1 MGQHQV
7 SSITHSDEVQDMKAS
22 SSVPLNRRTI
32 RTAASSPRGGGVTK
46 QQQGADSTTPISTFR
61 SSMPPTSDINPSVG
75 SAGGKTS
82 SLPIHQANNTMA
94 ATSLP
99 SSSSSSRR
107 TQKSKG
113 KLGAGNLLATSFS
126 RRHFNDDLIGDEEES
141 EDETYD
147 ENYDGTIDNNPH
159 HADDIE
165 HDGNG
170 EESLRRKL
178 RSSHRSGRDMIFA
191 SALSTTTS
199 LHNLLQDPTTARN
212 EDLVNTHEFHNKNQ
226 QRNMTLTAHTS
237 SQPLLSQHHSQRH
250 TVHVSNHAIT
260 MDGINHLTNTTM
272 YPKTHYSYYWR
283 PNVYKDC
290 FMPTTSRSSTA
301 YQFRKQTNSDL
312 YASLAT
318 DDNSQCLEW
327 TIRLD
332 PENDPQFYELAF
344 SLFHFGKQDDE
355 HDDAVIPTSHS
366 TDDDQHA
373 DDSKLAFST
382 VHITTATSPQNI
394 HTSNHTSP
402 KKNHHRE
409 NGVTSPQS
417 LTATTPNSDAPT
429 SVPSSLLMG
438 SCTTTTTTSS
448 TTTMGTDS
456 SSIGLGTSSSTY
468 LNIPSPSPSYHR
480 PRGRAFLI
488 GSQTSSSPNPHTSI
502 NSSSS
507 NHFYPFES
515 DRNSRDIA
523 SSPLLNS
530 GGINHLHVH
539 NQSSRLSSN
548 SNIYLGEK
556 RRKSLERT
564 SRDYRREMYL
574 QVLRTRFENR
584 GVIPKEDDVHNKKR
598 QQPSYY
604 ISASQLEQR
613 VPFEIMFQILTY
625 LTPDDLIKLGNVSRT
640 FRYIWTEHPLLWVRY
655 PYIITNENGDL
666 NLGEMVEQEKSRIG
680 SSFIDH
686 ASLRE
691 LIEESPFTTEK
702 TNIVLSSWSNIY
714 RAIYL
719 GYSKGPWNNYC
730 TFYNNVNTQSVE
742 YRLSMIEIKVC
753 LVGGSG
759 TGKSSWVLMLKDAN
773 NGETPE
779 IYKSRSKKIEYME
792 ATIGASYTVKHIKVT
807 LPHSASSSND
817 SQDDDSISSE
827 TDSYIMNRF
836 VPIISESIWDTSGV
850 KRYFPLIPLY
860 LKTCKGII
868 LCFDL
873 NRPESFDEMIEIFE
887 EYIFKQQANKCETMD
902 LYENK
907 HLFEKSLQE
916 QDTYVYVCGM
926 KCDTERHVSNDRITQ
941 FLHKYG
947 GSRIKIFTNNF
958 LYFELS
964 PLTGENVYT
973 PWLHLAYCVALN
985 NQNDHA

>member
-7 SSITHSDEVQDMKAS
+7 SSITHSDEVQDMNAS
-22 SSVPLNRRTI
+22 SSLPINRRTLG
-32 RTAASSPRGGGVTK
+32 RTVAAASSPSSSSSTNNSPRGGGALEGGIK
-46 QQQGADSTTPISTFR
+46 QQQQQWNHGDTSHMISTFR
-61 SSMPPTSDINPSVG
+61 SSMPVAQGADANSIIPNTVQNSLGNPSHPPHQN
-75 SAGGKTS
+75 GKTC
-82 SLPIHQANNTMA
+82 SLPIHPVA
-94 ATSLP
+94 SLP
-99 SSSSSSRR
+99 SSSSSTITTRSSPTRR

-113 KLGAGNLLATSFS
+113 KLGAGLLATSFS
-126 RRHFNDDLIGDEEES
+126 RRHFNDDLIGDDESQESEEE
-141 EDETYD
+141 DD
-147 ENYDGTIDNNPH
+147 ENYNTEHCTTNHVDTNHHHYDDNV
-159 HADDIE
+159 E
-165 HDGNG
+165 HDSDHD
-170 EESLRRKL
+170 EESIRRKL
-178 RSSHRSGRDMIFA
+178 RS
-191 SALSTTTS
+191 
-199 LHNLLQDPTTARN
+199 
-212 EDLVNTHEFHNKNQ
+212 
-226 QRNMTLTAHTS
+226 TL
-237 SQPLLSQHHSQRH
+237 
-250 TVHVSNHAIT
+250 
-260 MDGINHLTNTTM
+260 
-272 YPKTHYSYYWR
+272 YPKTHYSYYWK

-290 FMPTTSRSSTA
+290 FMPTTSSRSSA
-301 YQFRKQTNSDL
+301 SSSRYLKQTNTDL
-312 YASLAT
+312 YASLST
-318 DDNSQCLEW
+318 DDTSQCLEW

-344 SLFHFGKQDDE
+344 SLFHFQKPDDE
-355 HDDAVIPTSHS
+355 YDEAVIPTSHS
-366 TDDDQHA
+366 IEEEQNV
-373 DDSKLAFST
+373 SSLAFNTHSVAFNT
-382 VHITTATSPQNI
+382 TTTATTSPQNI
-394 HTSNHTSP
+394 HTNHTSP
-402 KKNHHRE
+402 KKNHRE

-417 LTATTPNSDAPT
+417 LTHLTATTPNSDAPT
-429 SVPSSLLMG
+429 SVPSSLIMG
-438 SCTTTTTTSS
+438 SSTTTTTASS
-448 TTTMGTDS
+448 TTMDTDPF
-456 SSIGLGTSSSTY
+456 SIGLGTSSSTY
-468 LNIPSPSPSYHR
+468 LNIPSPSYHR

-488 GSQTSSSPNPHTSI
+488 GSQSSSSSNPHASI

-515 DRNSRDIA
+515 DRNSRDISS

-530 GGINHLHVH
+530 AGINHLHCL
-539 NQSSRLSSN
+539 NQSDGRFSSN
-548 SNIYLGEK
+548 SNMYLNEK

-564 SRDYRREMYL
+564 SRDYRRELYL
-574 QVLRTRFENR
+574 EVLRTRFENR
-584 GVIPKEDDVHNKKR
+584 GAIPQDEKDHNKRHHQK
-598 QQPSYY
+598 STHY
-604 ISASQLEQR
+604 ISASQIEQK
-613 VPFEIMFQILTY
+613 VPFEIMFQILSY
-625 LTPDDLIKLGNVSRT
+625 LTPEDLIKLGNVSRT

-655 PYIITNENGDL
+655 PYVINNENGDL

-702 TNIVLSSWSNIY
+702 TNIVRSSWKNIY
-714 RAIYL
+714 RAIYH
-719 GYSKGPWNNYC
+719 GYTKGPWNNYC

-759 TGKSSWVLMLKDAN
+759 TGKSSWILMLKDAN

-792 ATIGASYTVKHIKVT
+792 TTIGASYTVKHIKVT
-807 LPHSASSSND
+807 LPHAASSSND

-860 LKTCKGII
+860 LRTCKGII

-873 NRPESFDEMIEIFE
+873 NRQESFDEMIEIFE

-902 LYENK
+902 LFENK
-907 HLFEKSLQE
+907 HLFEKCLQE

-926 KCDTERHVSNDRITQ
+926 KSDKERHVSNEKITQ

-964 PLTGENVYT
+964 SLTGENVYT